1 MVDNYWYIYIWI
13 SEWATAINETIIMEK
28 YCFEQVY
35 YKSYVMYFLL
45 SISLL
50 AKKIISDRLSAQ
62 NTIKII
68 KYVNTRIA
76 IGLVDGF

>member
-1 MVDNYWYIYIWI
+1 MADNYWYIYIWI

-35 YKSYVMYFLL
+35 YKSYFLYVL
-45 SISLL
+45 LPISLL

-68 KYVNTRIA
+68 KYVNTRIT